1 MWLALLNRPN
11 FEFSFTVLFIRIRC
25 TGSVQYPVKVAR
37 HFHRTLNKCP
47 LRWRKNV
54 PQPLYHRPLTDSQ
67 IPTLYVTGLLCWF
80 STETGGCNDNVVLYT
95 VCMSSMIKT
104 AYTQYAV
111 CSILSIFI
119 HYTLYTAIH
128 YTLYTAIHYTLY
140 TAIHYTLYTIHYTLY
155 SAIHYTLYII
165 HYTLLYTIHYT
176 LLYCYTLYTAV
187 HCYTLYTAVHCYTL
201 YTIHCYTLYVIL
213 GSGRPH
219 HIHQNISDHD
229 HGSLVVGPGSVQ
241 GLQEVTVQRI
251 EHLCLY
257 LVQEV
262 ASDDV
267 SQCVVQPLTL
277 LVQHQRVGIPGR
289 E

>member
-1 MWLALLNRPN
+1 MILGSGRP
-11 FEFSFTVLFIRIRC
+11 
-25 TGSVQYPVKVAR
+25 Q
-37 HFHRTLNKCP
+37 
-47 LRWRKNV
+47 LR
-54 PQPLYHRPLTDSQ
+54 
-67 IPTLYVTGLLCWF
+67 
-80 STETGGCNDNVVLYT
+80 
-95 VCMSSMIKT
+95 
-104 AYTQYAV
+104 
-111 CSILSIFI
+111 
-119 HYTLYTAIH
+119 YTLYTAIH
-128 YTLYTAIHYTLY
+128 YTLYTGIH
-140 TAIHYTLYTIHYTLY
+140 
-155 SAIHYTLYII
+155 
-165 HYTLLYTIHYT
+165 
-176 LLYCYTLYTAV
+176 
-187 HCYTLYTAVHCYTL
+187 YTL
-201 YTIHCYTLYVIL
+201 YTIHCYTLYTAIYYTLYTGIHYTLLYTIHML

-251 EHLCLY
+251 EHLRLY